1 MNETSVTNKIY
12 RHPGNE
18 RAVDLVPAVGA
29 AVLDVGC
36 GAGDNARLLKKRGK
50 NVDGI
55 TLSPAEAGIA
65 REVCDRVWLHNL
77 EDGLPEEV
85 TGPYDA
91 VFCSHVI
98 EHICFPQKLLRDVH
112 RVLNPEGMVV
122 VALPNMLFYKNRIR
136 LMMGRLEYE
145 EGGLMDYT
153 HFRWYTFTSA
163 RQLFERNGFTCISAL
178 AEGHIPVPG
187 VRRFLPESL
196 IAPVDSFATWLLPG
210 FFGHELLFKFRKS
223 GQPG

>member
-12 RHPGNE
+12 RHSGNE
-18 RAVDLVPAVGA
+18 RAVELVPAAGGT
-29 AVLDVGC
+29 VLDVGC
-36 GAGDNARLLKKRGK
+36 GAGDNARLLKQRGK

-55 TLSPAEAGIA
+55 TLSPAEAEIA
-65 REVCDRVWLHNL
+65 RGVCDRVWLHNL

-98 EHICFPQKLLRDVH
+98 EHICFPQKLLRDIH
-112 RVLNPEGMVV
+112 RVLHPEGVVV

-136 LMMGRLEYE
+136 LMMGRIEYE

-153 HFRWYTFTSA
+153 HFRWYSFTSA
-163 RQLFERNGFTCISAL
+163 RQLFECNGFACVSAQ
-178 AEGHIPVPG
+178 AEGHIPAPG
-187 VRRFLPESL
+187 VRGLLPGPL
-196 IAPVDSFATWLLPG
+196 IAPVDRFATRLLPG

-223 GQPG
+223 GSHG